1 MSSFDLYQSVTDS
14 IIQKMETS
22 GANWVNPFNKGRNSL
37 KPYNAT
43 TGKAYRGINTVL
55 LNFTPFTSNAW
66 ASFNQWRAANCA
78 VKKGEKASIV
88 VFFSMLE
95 KKNKQTGETDKFPM
109 LKYFNV
115 FNADQVTGDLAD
127 KHKAVN
133 IAKPSDVETITRA
146 DILISK
152 TGANIRHSLDPRAFY
167 SGGLDFIHMPAR
179 ECFTAT
185 ATSTATEAYY
195 STLFHELTHWTSHST
210 RCARK
215 LGERFGDHAYAFE
228 ELVAELGAAFLCA
241 ETDITREPR
250 VDHAHY
256 LNNWLAVLKNDKRA
270 IFRAASL
277 AREASEF
284 ITGKKAA
291 EEAAGEAA

>member
-1 MSSFDLYQSVTDS
+1 MATFDLYQSVTDS

-37 KPYNAT
+37 APYNAT
-43 TGKAYRGINTVL
+43 TGRRYRGINTVL

-78 VKKGEKASIV
+78 VRKGEKASIV

-95 KKNKQTGETDKFPM
+95 KKNQQTGETDKFPM

-115 FNADQVTGDLAD
+115 FNADQVDGDLAD

-133 IAKPSDVETITRA
+133 IAKPSDVETLTHA
-146 DILISK
+146 DAIVAR
-152 TGANIRHSLDPRAFY
+152 TGASIRHSREPRAYY
-167 SGGLDFIHMPAR
+167 SGGGDYIHMPER

-185 ATSTATEAYY
+185 PTSTATEAYY
-195 STLFHELTHWTSHST
+195 STLFHELTHWTSQPS

-241 ETDITREPR
+241 ETNITREPR
-250 VDHAHY
+250 ADHAHY
-256 LNNWLAVLKNDKRA
+256 LNNWLKVLKNDKRA

-284 ITGKKAA
+284 ITGKKAEA
-291 EEAAGEAA
+291 AQEEAA

>member
-1 MSSFDLYQSVTDS
+1 MATFDLYESVTNS

-22 GANWVNPFNKGRNSL
+22 GANWVNPFNKSRNSL

-43 TGKAYRGINTVL
+43 TGKHYRGINTVL

-78 VKKGEKASIV
+78 VRKGEKASIV

-95 KKNKQTGETDKFPM
+95 KKNAKGETDKFPM

-115 FNADQVTGDLAD
+115 FNADQVDGDLAD
-127 KHKAVN
+127 KHRAAAVE
-133 IAKPSDVETITRA
+133 KPSDVETVAFA
-146 DILISK
+146 DSIVARTNAS
-152 TGANIRHSLDPRAFY
+152 IRHSCEPRAYY
-167 SGGLDFIHMPAR
+167 SGGSDFIHMPERAMF
-179 ECFTAT
+179 EAT
-185 ATSTATEAYY
+185 PTSTATEAYY
-195 STLFHELTHWTSHST
+195 STLFHELTHWTSHPT

-241 ETDITREPR
+241 EANITREPR
-250 VDHAHY
+250 ADHAHY

-284 ITGKKAA
+284 ITGKKAEA
-291 EEAAGEAA
+291 VEEAA

>member
-1 MSSFDLYQSVTDS
+1 MATFDLYQSVTDS

-22 GANWVNPFNKGRNSL
+22 GANWVNPFNKSRNSL

-78 VKKGEKASIV
+78 VRKGEKASIV

-95 KKNKQTGETDKFPM
+95 KKNQQTGETDKFPM

-115 FNADQVTGDLAD
+115 FNADQVDGDLAD
-127 KHKAVN
+127 KHRATNV
-133 IAKPSDVETITRA
+133 AKPSDVETVAVA
-146 DILISK
+146 DAIVARTNAIIK
-152 TGANIRHSLDPRAFY
+152 HSNDPRAY
-167 SGGLDFIHMPAR
+167 YTGGGDYIHMPAR
-179 ECFTAT
+179 ECFEAT
-185 ATSTATEAYY
+185 PTSTATEAYY
-195 STLFHELTHWTSHST
+195 STLFHELTHWTSHPS

-241 ETDITREPR
+241 EASITREPR
-250 VDHAHY
+250 ADHAHY
-256 LNNWLAVLKNDKRA
+256 LNNWLQVLKNDKRA

-277 AREASEF
+277 ARESSEF
-284 ITGKKAA
+284 ITGKKAEA
-291 EEAAGEAA
+291 VEEAA

>member
-14 IIQKMETS
+14 IIAKMETS

-43 TGKAYRGINTVL
+43 TGRHYRGINTVL

-66 ASFNQWRAANCA
+66 ASFNQWRNANCA
-78 VKKGEKASIV
+78 VRKGEKASIV

-95 KKNKQTGETDKFPM
+95 KKNSATGETDKFPM

-115 FNADQVTGDLAD
+115 FNADQVDGDLAD
-127 KHKAVN
+127 KHRAVAV
-133 IAKPSDVETITRA
+133 AKPSDVATVAVA
-146 DILISK
+146 DAIVAR
-152 TGANIRHSLDPRAFY
+152 TNATIRHSREPRAYY
-167 SGGLDFIHMPAR
+167 SGGGDFIHMPERAL
-179 ECFTAT
+179 FDAT
-185 ATSTATEAYY
+185 PTSTATEAYY
-195 STLFHELTHWTSHST
+195 STLFHELTHWTSQPT

-241 ETDITREPR
+241 EAGITREPR
-250 VDHAHY
+250 ADHAHY
-256 LNNWLAVLKNDKRA
+256 LNNWLSVLKNDKRA

-284 ITGKKAA
+284 ITGKKTEAV
-291 EEAAGEAA
+291 EEAA